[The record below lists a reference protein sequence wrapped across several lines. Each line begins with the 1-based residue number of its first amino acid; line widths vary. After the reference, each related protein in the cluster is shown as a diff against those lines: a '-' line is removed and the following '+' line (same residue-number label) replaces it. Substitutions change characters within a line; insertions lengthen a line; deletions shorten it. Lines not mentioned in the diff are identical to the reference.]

1 MEEIMKKKLV
11 LVLAAMTI
19 STAAAGCAKHEKIAT
34 PVVEE
39 TTAATEESTEAADE
53 TANMANPWVTTDKE
67 GLLAA
72 TGFDMEAPEGATDV
86 IYSYMEG
93 DMLAQMDYML
103 DGMIFVYRMQFAD
116 EFTDISGME
125 YTWDG
130 EEDGTVSDRQAK
142 YYVYTGSETEDGIQM
157 VNWYDAV
164 PGVMYSLSAMG
175 SDLDGMDI
183 QAYAENIFVPLQ
195 GEVDGDVDGDAEGDS
210 EAVEEATE
218 ETTAAIQ

>member
-1 MEEIMKKKLV
+1 MKKKWI

-39 TTAATEESTEAADE
+39 TTAAEETESTEAEEE
-53 TANMANPWVTTDKE
+53 TANMANPWTTTDRE

-86 IYSYMEG
+86 IYSYMES

-103 DGMIFVYRMQFAD
+103 DDMIFVYRMQFAN
-116 EFTDISGME
+116 EFTDISGMQ
-125 YTWDG
+125 YTWDA

-157 VNWYDAV
+157 VNWYDVV

-183 QAYAENIFVPLQ
+183 QAYAESIFVPLQ
-195 GEVDGDVDGDAEGDS
+195 GEVDGDADGDAVGDT
-210 EAVEEATE
+210 EAVEEAVE
-218 ETTAAIQ
+218 ETTAAN